1 MARGG
6 HYLKRTGRGTCPGL
20 IVSVFVS
27 VRSPDGD
34 ENDPRHRRRVFHS
47 VSVAWS
53 YHGKNGWTAPR
64 SIKFGDIQS
73 FWRWLDGL
81 GKAGRRTYC
90 FAPIASDA
98 LTLLRF
104 WERLQGE
111 GQSKQRR
118 GIGAADRIA
127 PADRRPVP
135 ILGRFVN
142 NGRPD
147 VIGYRIAEASF
158 LWLSGRQFWD
168 YSTADLCR
176 VLPGDDGGGRAG
188 VVQRVPLVP
197 YGVGAASAWLTAM
210 QTFADWWKSLGAGP
224 FPRTVPGGAMQFFR
238 SRMTAKSIV
247 VHHEE
252 ELYRLE
258 RAACHGG
265 RASCWYY
272 GSFVAPRRKDR
283 LIGVRPDGLSDDIL
297 TGPIHRVD
305 VRSMYPALLRDREYP
320 VRRVKYSERWGVDDL
335 QSLVR
340 RYGVVADVDLATDRD
355 EYPHRTADRVIYPV
369 GTFRSVLCGPELDR
383 ALAEGSVKRVWRA
396 GCYEMGRP
404 FATAA
409 AELCELRQRY
419 RDLGQTAWE
428 LLAKMLGN
436 ALAGKLAQNPRGWQE
451 LPGETH
457 YPRWD
462 VWTCRNADTGST
474 RRFRCIAGRVFEYK
488 DIGVGQGTLTA
499 CFAFLTS
506 YGRTLMRSYR
516 ELCPSR
522 SVISQ
527 DTDGLWLTS
536 DALSALRSNGA
547 LPVHPSTGELE
558 SEESPLEG
566 YWLGPKHYCTSHGW
580 TLAGFHSPTPP
591 RGRLIK
597 DSFDVNPVRAG
608 CTAPPTELQHF
619 TRYSRLPAPPPSG
632 HIDADGWAAP
642 IRLPALPGQLPPFP
656 LPPPD
661 EPPDPDDLPGG

>member
-6 HYLKRTGRGTCPGL
+6 HYLKRTGRGTTPGL
-20 IVSVFVS
+20 IVSVIVN

-34 ENDPRHRRRVFHS
+34 ENDPRCRRRVFHS
-47 VSVAWS
+47 VNVAWS
-53 YHGKNGWTAPR
+53 YHGKNGWTTPH
-64 SIKFGDIQS
+64 SLKFGDTKS

-81 GKAGRRTYC
+81 GKAGKRTYC

-111 GQSKQRR
+111 GESEQRR
-118 GIGAADRIA
+118 GARAADRIA
-127 PADRRPVP
+127 PADSRPVP
-135 ILGRFVN
+135 ILGRLVN

-147 VIGYRIAEASF
+147 VIGYRIAKASF
-158 LWLSGRQFWD
+158 VWLSGRQFWD
-168 YSTADLCR
+168 YGTNDLSE
-176 VLPGDDGGGRAG
+176 VFPETQHPDTPAG
-188 VVQRVPLVP
+188 TPILSRVPRADD
-197 YGVGAASAWLTAM
+197 AARLWLRAM
-210 QTFADWWKSLGAGP
+210 TTFADWWQSLGAGP

-238 SRMTAKSIV
+238 SRMPKNSIV

-272 GSFVAPRRKDR
+272 GSIVAPRRKDR
-283 LIGVRPDGLSDDIL
+283 LIGVRPDGLSDAIL

-305 VRSMYPALLRDREYP
+305 VRSMYPSLLRDREYP
-320 VRRVKYSERWGVDDL
+320 VRRVKYSERWSVDDL

-340 RYGVVADVDLATDRD
+340 RYGVLADVEIETDVA
-355 EYPHRTADRVIYPV
+355 EYPHRTGSNVVYPV
-369 GTFRSVLCGPELDR
+369 GRFRSVICGPELER
-383 ALAEGSVKRVWRA
+383 ALNEGAVRHVWRA

-409 AELCELRQRY
+409 AELCELRKTY
-419 RDLGQTAWE
+419 RDQGQTAWE
-428 LLAKMLGN
+428 LLAKLLGN
-436 ALAGKLAQNPRGWQE
+436 SLAGKLAQNPRGWQE
-451 LPGETH
+451 LPGEKH
-457 YPRWD
+457 RPRWD

-506 YGRTLMRSYR
+506 YGRAMMRSYR
-516 ELCPSR
+516 ETCPLR
-522 SVISQ
+522 SVVSQ
-527 DTDGLWLTS
+527 DTDGLWVTS
-536 DALSALRSNGA
+536 AGLASLRSAYA
-547 LPVHPSTGELE
+547 LPNDPKIGELE
-558 SEESPLEG
+558 LEESPLEG
-566 YWLGPKHYCTSHGW
+566 YWLGPKHYHTSLGW
-580 TLAGFHSPTPP
+580 TLAGFHSPVPP
-591 RGRLIK
+591 RGRIIQ
-597 DSFDVNPVRAG
+597 DSFDVNPVRTG
-608 CTAPPTELQHF
+608 CTEPPAEIRHF
-619 TRYSRLPAPPPSG
+619 TRYSKLPAPPPAG

-642 IRLPALPGQLPPFP
+642 VRLPILPGQPPPFP

-661 EPPDPDDLPGG
+661 ELPDPDDLPGG

>member
-6 HYLKRTGRGTCPGL
+6 HYLKRTGRGTTPGL
-20 IVSVFVS
+20 IVSVAVN

-34 ENDPRHRRRVFHS
+34 ENDPRCRRRVFHS
-47 VSVAWS
+47 VNVAWS
-53 YHGKNGWTAPR
+53 YHCKNGWTAPR
-64 SIKFGDIQS
+64 SLKFGDIQS

-111 GQSKQRR
+111 GESKQRR
-118 GIGAADRIA
+118 GIRAADRIA
-127 PADRRPVP
+127 PTDRRPVP
-135 ILGRFVN
+135 ILGRLVN

-168 YSTADLCR
+168 YSADDLLRLFPAEASDAVRGRQATVSGVPIGEGQARVWLRAMTA
-176 VLPGDDGGGRAG
+176 
-188 VVQRVPLVP
+188 
-197 YGVGAASAWLTAM
+197 
-210 QTFADWWKSLGAGP
+210 FAEWWKSLGAGP

-238 SRMTAKSIV
+238 SRMTKNSIV

-258 RAACHGG
+258 RASCHGG
-265 RASCWYY
+265 RSSCWFY
-272 GSFVAPRRKDR
+272 GSVVSPKSKDR
-283 LIGVRPDGLSDDIL
+283 LIGVRPDGLSDEIL

-305 VRSMYPALLRDREYP
+305 VRSMYPSLLRDREYP

-340 RYGVVADVDLATDRD
+340 RYGVIADVDVDTEHD
-355 EYPHRTADRVIYPV
+355 EYPHRQGDRIVYPV
-369 GTFRSVLCGPELDR
+369 GRFRAVLCGPELER
-383 ALAEGSVKRVWRA
+383 SLSEGVVRRVWRA

-404 FATAA
+404 FTAAA

-419 RDLGQTAWE
+419 RDQGQIAWE
-428 LLAKMLGN
+428 LLAKLLGN
-436 ALAGKLAQNPRGWQE
+436 SLAGKLAQNPRGWQE
-451 LPGETH
+451 LPGENH
-457 YPRWD
+457 YPQWD
-462 VWTCRNADTGST
+462 VWICRNADTGST

-499 CFAFLTS
+499 CFAFITS
-506 YGRTLMRSYR
+506 YGRSMMRSYR
-516 ELCPSR
+516 EICPLR

-536 DALSALRSNGA
+536 AGLSALRYHGV
-547 LPVHPSTGELE
+547 LPIRPSAGELE
-558 SEESPLEG
+558 LKESPLEG
-566 YWLGPKHYCTSHGW
+566 YWLGPKHYRTSLGW
-580 TLAGFHSPTPP
+580 TLAGFHSPVPP
-591 RGRLIK
+591 KGKIIQ
-597 DSFDVNPVRAG
+597 DSFDVNPVRTG
-608 CTAPPTELQHF
+608 CTEPPTEIRRF
-619 TRYSRLPAPPPSG
+619 TRYSKLPAPPPAG
-632 HIDADGWAAP
+632 YIDADGWSAP
-642 IRLPALPGQLPPFP
+642 TRLPALPGQCPPFP
-656 LPPPD
+656 PPPPD
-661 EPPDPDDLPGG
+661 DPPDPDDLPGG